1 MYIDKDNNGR
11 YLLADLTTAELEAIR
26 RALISHRTGILSS
39 IHNADD
45 SKISECEKQ
54 YRMAGK
60 LLQII
65 ERK

>member
-11 YLLADLTTAELEAIR
+11 YQLADLSATELEAIR

-39 IHNADD
+39 IHGADD
-45 SKISECEKQ
+45 RKISECEKQ
-54 YRMAGK
+54 YRLAGK
-60 LLQII
+60 ILQII